1 MRAMGSGRCL
11 TVTRCVP
18 LCGRALA
25 AGGRLRP
32 WPDRS
37 LVMTL
42 PRSAGDVLSD
52 HVLFELE
59 SIDRMYLN
67 LYVPQLQR
75 VEGVLGFIHGL
86 GRPIASTSV
95 IAPMSRD
102 FTARLDAFAGAH
114 GIPRVDFARGQ
125 RKDD

>member
-1 MRAMGSGRCL
+1 
-11 TVTRCVP
+11 
-18 LCGRALA
+18 
-25 AGGRLRP
+25 
-32 WPDRS
+32 
-37 LVMTL
+37 MTL

-52 HVLFELE
+52 HVVFELE

-75 VEGVLGFIHGL
+75 VEGVLGFIHGHL

-102 FTARLDAFAGAH
+102 FTARLAGEQAAQL
-114 GIPRVDFARGQ
+114 GWGWRWPVVPPAATAAAGGDGQ
-125 RKDD
+125 RRWRDAHLVV